1 MELECYSLLKSELAD
16 PVSQAGLEVM
26 SKKVIQ
32 KRKKGRL
39 TGPELLR
46 SSSRDT
52 YSRKGAGGKF
62 KQKVILK
69 LKGQTKVSLGCWAIM

>member
-1 MELECYSLLKSELAD
+1 
-16 PVSQAGLEVM
+16 M

-39 TGPELLR
+39 TGPESLR

-52 YSRKGAGGKF
+52 CSSKGAGGRF
-62 KQKVILK
+62 RQRVILK
-69 LKGQTKVSLGCWAIM
+69 LEGQTKVSLGCWAIM